1 MHRIPQGQRDKSLS
15 RADEPASRS
24 PALPLPGGHRDETGP
39 RRSEPSPGLGPL
51 LTGRSAPPL
60 AGAEPTPAGAGWRP
74 RGRGA
79 APGGRGGRCRPG
91 VARLAFPGP
100 GTFGARNLPAARRGK
115 GGGGRGAG
123 RRKPPEV
130 TSPRRGACRGTPLR
144 RFYSSPPS
152 PRRPGPCT
160 GRASAPRRLRT
171 RAAASGALPPA
182 GAPCHPPRGA
192 TGAPT
197 TRRPTATGLGLT
209 AAATRPEATVSTAAA
224 GGSGARRR
232 GGRPRAGRRASAPG
246 TRLPTAA
253 NPRLELPCTR
263 SSTSARPGASR
274 GTTRYGAGR

>member
-1 MHRIPQGQRDKSLS
+1 MLRSWRG
-15 RADEPASRS
+15 RAHP
-24 PALPLPGGHRDETGP
+24 
-39 RRSEPSPGLGPL
+39 
-51 LTGRSAPPL
+51 
-60 AGAEPTPAGAGWRP
+60 PAGAGWRP
-74 RGRGA
+74 RERGGARPRAGA
-79 APGGRGGRCRPG
+79 AAAAGR
-91 VARLAFPGP
+91 VSLASPSPTPERFEP
-100 GTFGARNLPAARRGK
+100 GTFPAARRGK
-115 GGGGRGAG
+115 GEGAG

-130 TSPRRGACRGTPLR
+130 TSPRRGACLGTPLR